1 MGGRLVAWARLDD
14 GFFGHRKT
22 SRVWD
27 RNPGA
32 VGLWVLMISY
42 CSKYETD
49 GLVDKATVTRLS
61 PVQCDRDEQIAAL
74 LDEGALHEHEDGFV
88 VSDYLDYNPSREQLN
103 EKRESD
109 RLRKQKSRAQ

>member
-1 MGGRLVAWARLDD
+1 VAWARLDD

-49 GLVDKATVTRLS
+49 GLVDSATVTRLS
-61 PVQCDRDEQIAAL
+61 PVQRDRDDQIAAL
-74 LDEGALHEHEDGFV
+74 LAEGALHEHEDGFV
-88 VSDYLDYNPSREQLN
+88 VSDYLDYSTSREQIQA
-103 EKRESD
+103 KRDSD
-109 RLRKQKSRAQ
+109 RDRKRKERSNG